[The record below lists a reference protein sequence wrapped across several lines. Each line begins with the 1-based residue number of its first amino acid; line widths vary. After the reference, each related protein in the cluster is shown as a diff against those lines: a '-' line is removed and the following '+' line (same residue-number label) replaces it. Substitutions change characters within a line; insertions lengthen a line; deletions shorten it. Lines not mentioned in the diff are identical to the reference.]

1 MSDEENSKVVMS
13 EEFIK
18 VIKDF
23 VLDIHTT
30 FPEFQPLIHKWW
42 KNENDF
48 SYIDDEV
55 ERKQLF
61 NESQNKSCEFL
72 FDFCN
77 KKLPPRFFDILYQ
90 NEEMFKEDSE
100 IDTEFLPHIHFKNLW
115 SFEISQKTRETI
127 WKYLQLLLFS
137 IIGTLKNKEMF
148 GDTAKLFEGIDE
160 SEFKNKLEETLSNM
174 QNLFNFSDETTD
186 ETSDKTSDSS
196 SGIGKGSINMD
207 NIPNA
212 EEIHDHITGMLDGN
226 LGKLAKEIA
235 EETANDLNIDMDNV
249 TDAKS
254 VFSNLMKNPSK
265 LMGLVKNVGD
275 KLDKKIKSG
284 EIKESELISE
294 ASDIM
299 NKMKNMPGMGD
310 IQSMLSKMGLGGK
323 GGNVNMNAMQTQL
336 TRNMKNAQMKER
348 MKEKMNER
356 MNEKSELNKKEQ
368 NNLQINNQGLTDEQL
383 VSIFS
388 TGEIV
393 EKTPRRIIQENKLES
408 KKGKKGKK
416 GKK

>member
-1 MSDEENSKVVMS
+1 MSDQENSKVVMS

-48 SYIDDEV
+48 SYVDDEE
-55 ERKQLF
+55 ERKKMF
-61 NESQNKSCEFL
+61 VESQNKSCEFL

-90 NEEMFKEDSE
+90 NEEMFKENSD

-115 SFEISQKTRETI
+115 NFEISQKTRETI

-174 QNLFNFSDETTD
+174 QNLFNFSDEPSD
-186 ETSDKTSDSS
+186 ENSDSS
-196 SGIGKGSINMD
+196 SGIGKGSINME

-226 LGKLAKEIA
+226 LGRLAKEIA
-235 EETANDLNIDMDNV
+235 EETASELDIDMENV

-294 ASDIM
+294 AGDIM
-299 NKMKNMPGMGD
+299 NKMKNIPGMGD

-323 GGNVNMNAMQTQL
+323 GGNVNMNAMQSQL
-336 TRNMKNAQMKER
+336 TKNMKNDQMKER

-356 MNEKSELNKKEQ
+356 MNEKMKEKEQ
-368 NNLQINNQGLTDEQL
+368 TNLQTNSQGLTDEQL

-388 TGEIV
+388 TGEKV
-393 EKTPRRIIQENKLES
+393 EKTPRRSKQENNLETKKD
-408 KKGKKGKK
+408 KKGKKPKK
-416 GKK
+416 G